1 MAKSGTSA
9 SLCLFLLPNNH
20 YKMYILV
27 CCSEADEAGMDML
40 PSRILQLAES
50 SKANCNTSR
59 KSFQQPDGN
68 ASRCNYLA
76 WD

>member
-20 YKMYILV
+20 NEMYILV
-27 CCSEADEAGMDML
+27 CHSEADEADMDML
-40 PSRILQLAES
+40 PRRILHLAES
-50 SKANCNTSR
+50 SKVNYSTSR
-59 KSFQQPDGN
+59 QSFQQPDGN
-68 ASRCNYLA
+68 ASRCNCLA